1 MKKKFVTFLL
11 SNKLY
16 GIDIMKVKGIEKVE
30 NIYVLPNMPKTIR
43 GVFKLR
49 NSIIPI
55 VDLKKRFKFDED
67 KTDINTII
75 LVETNGMEIAI
86 LIDKIKMV
94 LEIDESEI
102 QLPPVLNT
110 GINRDYLKGITKVG
124 ETDILMLID
133 IDKLFS
139 KEELQSLKDK
149 L

>member
-11 SNKLY
+11 SDRLY

-30 NIYVLPNMPKTIR
+30 NIYVIPNMPKTIR

-55 VDLKKRFKFDED
+55 IDLKKRFTFEED
-67 KTDINTII
+67 KTQTDIII
-75 LVETNGMEIAI
+75 LIVTNEMEIAI
-86 LIDKIKMV
+86 LIDKVKMV
-94 LEIDESEI
+94 FEIEESNI
-102 QLPPVLNT
+102 QTPPILNT
-110 GINRDYLKGITKVG
+110 GINKDYLKGICKI
-124 ETDILMLID
+124 DDDKMLMIID

-139 KEELQSLKDK
+139 KEELQTLKNN